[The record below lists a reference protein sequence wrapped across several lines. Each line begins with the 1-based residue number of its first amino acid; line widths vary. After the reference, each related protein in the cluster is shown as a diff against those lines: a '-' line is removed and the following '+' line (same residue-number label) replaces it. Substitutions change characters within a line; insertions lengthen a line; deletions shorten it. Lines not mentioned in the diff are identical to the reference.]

1 MHSLYIYQ
9 GFDIYCIID
18 KLMVFIKYLKFVL
31 WGYADALYEYD
42 FSQTDQIEAL
52 FGFLTI

>member
-42 FSQTDQIEAL
+42 FSQTDQIEAW

>member
-9 GFDIYCIID
+9 GFDIYCITD
-18 KLMVFIKYLKFVL
+18 KLMVFFKYLWFVL

-52 FGFLTI
+52 FGLLTM